1 MQADLKTTSRT
12 IRIRNED
19 SSPQLLFDKVQ
30 LITAVRNVTV
40 TLLFVALSV
49 FLFRTFASGSP
60 LFWPLLK
67 ATGVLT
73 MVASVAFL
81 SHNTKTNR
89 R

>member
-30 LITAVRNVTV
+30 LINAVRNVMAV
-40 TLLFVALSV
+40 LLFLALGI
-49 FLFRTFASGSP
+49 FLFRTYVSGSP

-67 ATGVLT
+67 ATGVLS
-73 MVASVAFL
+73 MVASIAFL
-81 SHNTKTNR
+81 SHHTKTNQR
-89 R
+89 